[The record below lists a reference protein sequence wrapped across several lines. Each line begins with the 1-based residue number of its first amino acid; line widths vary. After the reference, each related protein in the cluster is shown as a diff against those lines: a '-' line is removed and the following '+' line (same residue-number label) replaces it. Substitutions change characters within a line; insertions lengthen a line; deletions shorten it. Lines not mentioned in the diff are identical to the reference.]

1 MKKTLMILLLIF
13 CLGLFIS
20 GCVSSISKEIRSQVD
35 FSVRLN
41 DVREDPENY
50 LDKMVL
56 WAGVIVSAENLK
68 EGTLIEIVQKP
79 TNSEKRPRNVD
90 QSEGR
95 FLALHEGY
103 LDVAIYAEDREV
115 TVAGN
120 IKETRKRPL
129 GEIEYAYPVIYAKEI
144 HLWPV
149 RSEKTRY
156 IYPAWHYPSWY
167 YCPYWRGRW

>member
-1 MKKTLMILLLIF
+1 MKKILKILLLIF
-13 CLGLFIS
+13 CFGSLIS
-20 GCVSSISKEIRSQVD
+20 GCATPISREIRSQVD

-41 DVREDPENY
+41 DVRKNPGNY

-79 TNSEKRPRNVD
+79 TTVEKRPRNVD
-90 QSEGR
+90 LSDGR
-95 FLALHEGY
+95 FMALHEGY
-103 LDVAIYAEDREV
+103 LDVAIYAEGREV

-120 IKETRKRPL
+120 IKEVRNRPL
-129 GEIEYAYPVIYAKEI
+129 GEIEYVYPVIHAKEI

-156 IYPAWHYPSWY
+156 IYPAWHYPYGY
-167 YCPYWRGRW
+167 YYPYRRGHW